1 MGSSVRKTS
10 AKIKRL
16 LKETIE
22 LNPSVDCKE
31 VVPQVA
37 EQTLRSKKT
46 KGYFGDKDFVV
57 LAGGGFSCFKKAKAI
72 GFEGFLNEYEIKSEK
87 LTVIDVQKIVESI
100 LDNIEEEKGEIDS
113 LMILSAFQSAMTEML
128 LNKMTE
134 PETFLSL
141 FCETFITMVIRED
154 ASEELSAAFKDTDID
169 IVNRDIKDFA
179 HDYVNDNFGQ
189 LIHQCSNDEIE
200 IEELIQKLQTV
211 MGKSKE

>member
-22 LNPSVDCKE
+22 LNPLVDCKE

-169 IVNRDIKDFA
+169 IVNRNIKDFA

-189 LIHQCSNDEIE
+189 LIHQCSNDEIQ

>member
-189 LIHQCSNDEIE
+189 LIHQCSNDEIQ